1 MSLTNSHLQ
10 HQTLIISLAIQN
22 QLAQLGNQCL
32 LWNPSVLHLLGGY
45 SGNPLVLCMPEII
58 GVNCL
63 SASLFPS
70 NLLSLTKAVQTC
82 SLLLHVIYV
91 SSSPARP
98 SPSSVCSSSVT
109 STQQLESTL

>member
-63 SASLFPS
+63 SASLLPS

-82 SLLLHVIYV
+82 SLLLTCHL
-91 SSSPARP
+91 
-98 SPSSVCSSSVT
+98 C
-109 STQQLESTL
+109 LL